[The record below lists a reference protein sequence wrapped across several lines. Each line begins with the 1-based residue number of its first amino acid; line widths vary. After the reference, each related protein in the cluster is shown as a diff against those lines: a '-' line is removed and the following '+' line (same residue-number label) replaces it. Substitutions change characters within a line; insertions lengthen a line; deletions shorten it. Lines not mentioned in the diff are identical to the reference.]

1 VVTTTPLW
9 TLTHNDWVDEGS
21 WDERVMSAVS
31 DHRVGAVNRVA
42 TWVSETGQS
51 ATVLVI
57 AGLIALVVVLWR
69 GWYRP
74 CLAAAAA
81 FVSASIAVDVLK
93 PMFDRRRPP
102 HDVALVWIDTA
113 SFPSTHATT
122 TSALA
127 AAVLMSVVWGTWR
140 RAVVATVIL
149 GSLVVF
155 VGACMVYIGAHWP
168 TDVLAGWL
176 LGGALGG
183 VIGWLARP
191 RPPGEAEPVGRA
203 RVGHAR

>member
-1 VVTTTPLW
+1 
-9 TLTHNDWVDEGS
+9 
-21 WDERVMSAVS
+21 
-31 DHRVGAVNRVA
+31 
-42 TWVSETGQS
+42 
-51 ATVLVI
+51 
-57 AGLIALVVVLWR
+57 
-69 GWYRP
+69 
-74 CLAAAAA
+74 
-81 FVSASIAVDVLK
+81 
-93 PMFDRRRPP
+93 
-102 HDVALVWIDTA
+102 
-113 SFPSTHATT
+113 
-122 TSALA
+122 
-127 AAVLMSVVWGTWR
+127 VWGTWR

>member
-1 VVTTTPLW
+1 VRMSA
-9 TLTHNDWVDEGS
+9 GS
-21 WDERVMSAVS
+21 WDERIMSAVA
-31 DHRVGAVNRVA
+31 DHRVGALDEVANR
-42 TWVSETGQS
+42 VSETGQS
-51 ATVLVI
+51 ETVLVI
-57 AGLIALVVVLWR
+57 AGMAVVLVALWR

-81 FVSASIAVDVLK
+81 FVAASIAVAVLK
-93 PMFDRRRPP
+93 PMFDRPRPP
-102 HDVALVWIDTA
+102 RDLALVWVDGP

-127 AAVLMSVVWGTWR
+127 VAVLISVVWGTRR
-140 RAVVATVIL
+140 RAALATVVL

-155 VGACMVYIGAHWP
+155 VGLCMVYLGAHWP
-168 TDVLAGWL
+168 TDVLAGWM

-183 VIGWLARP
+183 GIGWLARP
-191 RPPGEAEPVGRA
+191 RPPGAAEPVGRA

>member
-1 VVTTTPLW
+1 MSTVAG
-9 TLTHNDWVDEGS
+9 HRIGGVD
-21 WDERVMSAVS
+21 
-31 DHRVGAVNRVA
+31 HVA

-57 AGLIALVVVLWR
+57 TGLIAMLVVLWR

-81 FVSASIAVDVLK
+81 FVSATVAVGVLK
-93 PMFDRRRPP
+93 PVFDRARPP
-102 HDVALVWIDTA
+102 RDLALVWADSP

-127 AAVLMSVVWGTWR
+127 AAVLVSVVWGTWR
-140 RAVVATVIL
+140 RAAVATTVL

-155 VGACMVYIGAHWP
+155 VGACMVYLGAHWP
-168 TDVLAGWL
+168 TDILAGWL
-176 LGGALGG
+176 LGGVLGG
-183 VIGWLARP
+183 VLGWLARP
-191 RPPGEAEPVGRA
+191 RTPGASEPVGRA
-203 RVGHAR
+203 RVRHAR